1 MRKKNMHFQNMMW
14 KQWNKSM
21 ENTNWFS
28 VSSHVKINYGWIRD
42 VNVKAKAI
50 KLLEESMGG
59 MFEYLKYA
67 KIY

>member
-1 MRKKNMHFQNMMW
+1 MHFQNMMW

-42 VNVKAKAI
+42 VNVKATAI
-50 KLLEESMGG
+50 KLLEDRKSVV
-59 MFEYLKYA
+59 
-67 KIY
+67 